1 MLVHQHHVIAILK
14 LSSPSD
20 ASVSLI
26 RESRHLVLVLPINGL
41 DTCINRLLVN
51 GDSFFSLSINNIY
64 WSVLTNISINRT
76 EGKDLEDDL
85 LYSEILAAL
94 AAGTKIIPV
103 TADFQVPYIVENLH
117 RENTHN
123 LHSRNQFSLFSFS
136 LFQQWPSADELPEE
150 IREIAAFNSVRWVHD
165 YQVENFS

>member
-1 MLVHQHHVIAILK
+1 M
-14 LSSPSD
+14 
-20 ASVSLI
+20 
-26 RESRHLVLVLPINGL
+26 
-41 DTCINRLLVN
+41 
-51 GDSFFSLSINNIY
+51 
-64 WSVLTNISINRT
+64 
-76 EGKDLEDDL
+76 EDDL